1 MDRRDYTDRVLSS
14 LRRVTEK
21 EREAIRSE
29 LDGHIE
35 DHMEALR
42 ELGYD
47 EELAEERA
55 IAAMGEP
62 DEVGRELN
70 KQYPFRWLVAKWGAI
85 LLAVC
90 IAFDIYVSDYYHTD
104 PAAEDAMVSDDVVS
118 VTEQNGNWVFAPES
132 PTAGLIFYPGG
143 KVENTAYAPLLHD
156 LAEDGILC
164 VLVKMPCNLA
174 VLDRNAADSIPERFS
189 EVTDWYIGG
198 HSLGGAMAASYA
210 AKHTDELDGL
220 VLLAAYSTADL
231 TDSGLRVYSTY
242 GSEDGVL
249 NREKYEADRTNLPQ
263 DTTETVIDGG
273 CHAGFGSYG
282 AQKGDGTP
290 TISAEEQQQ
299 QTADEPAAWMN
310 LQ

>member
-1 MDRRDYTDRVLSS
+1 MKQKKKSFP
-14 LRRVTEK
+14 RRVF
-21 EREAIRSE
+21 
-29 LDGHIE
+29 LC
-35 DHMEALR
+35 
-42 ELGYD
+42 
-47 EELAEERA
+47 
-55 IAAMGEP
+55 
-62 DEVGRELN
+62 
-70 KQYPFRWLVAKWGAI
+70 
-85 LLAVC
+85 LLAVLLAVYV
-90 IAFDIYVSDYYHTD
+90 AFGVYVSDYYHAD
-104 PAAEDAMVSDDVVS
+104 PAAEDALVSDDVVS
-118 VTEQNGNWVFAPES
+118 VTKQNGNWVFAPES

-143 KVENTAYAPLLHD
+143 KVENTAYAPD
-156 LAEDGILC
+156 
-164 VLVKMPCNLA
+164 M
-174 VLDRNAADSIPERFS
+174 NAADSIPERFS

-231 TDSGLRVYSTY
+231 TDSGLRIYSTY

-290 TISAEEQQQ
+290 TISAEEQQR
-299 QTADEPAAWMN
+299 QTADALAAWMN

>member
-1 MDRRDYTDRVLSS
+1 MKNQKKKSFP
-14 LRRVTEK
+14 RRVF
-21 EREAIRSE
+21 
-29 LDGHIE
+29 LC
-35 DHMEALR
+35 L
-42 ELGYD
+42 
-47 EELAEERA
+47 LA
-55 IAAMGEP
+55 
-62 DEVGRELN
+62 V
-70 KQYPFRWLVAKWGAI
+70 

-90 IAFDIYVSDYYHTD
+90 IAFGVYVNDYYHTD
-104 PAAEDAMVSDDVVS
+104 PAAEDAMVSDRFVS

-156 LAEDGILC
+156 LAE
-164 VLVKMPCNLA
+164 
-174 VLDRNAADSIPERFS
+174 DSIPERFS

-249 NREKYEADRTNLPQ
+249 NREKYEADRMNLPQ

-290 TISAEEQQQ
+290 TISAEEQQR
-299 QTADEPAAWMN
+299 QTADALAAWMN

>member
-1 MDRRDYTDRVLSS
+1 MKNQKKKSFF
-14 LRRVTEK
+14 RRVF
-21 EREAIRSE
+21 
-29 LDGHIE
+29 LC
-35 DHMEALR
+35 
-42 ELGYD
+42 
-47 EELAEERA
+47 
-55 IAAMGEP
+55 
-62 DEVGRELN
+62 
-70 KQYPFRWLVAKWGAI
+70 
-85 LLAVC
+85 LLAVLLAVYV
-90 IAFDIYVSDYYHTD
+90 AFGVYVSDYCHAD
-104 PAAEDAMVSDDVVS
+104 PAAEDALVSDDVVS

-156 LAEDGILC
+156 LAEDGI
-164 VLVKMPCNLA
+164 
-174 VLDRNAADSIPERFS
+174 PERFS

-198 HSLGGAMAASYA
+198 RSLGGAMAASYA

-290 TISAEEQQQ
+290 IISAEEQQR
-299 QTADEPAAWMN
+299 QTADALAAWMN